1 MSFRTRL
8 LLFFTIIVVVP
19 MGAVALVLFSITS
32 QSELGKADARIAE
45 GMRVA
50 FSVYRDDRE
59 QALPQLRR
67 IARDP
72 ALRRAL
78 GKSGPTA
85 SHVLARLV
93 TGPVRS
99 VALYDNSGKLVSS
112 AGAMPPVAPA
122 LATPTDAQGT
132 QFGSLAVSTTTASS
146 FAGAVAGLTELDVR
160 IYSGN
165 SVLASTLPQGSSSG
179 APRSGKV
186 TIAGKSYRGKFEPL
200 QEPVGPPLTLGVLT
214 RSGAISSSIARSRA
228 LIAVILVGFVGLA
241 LVLSV
246 FIVRALQGQIDQF
259 LRAARRLA
267 RGDFS
272 QPVPTHGDDE
282 FAALG
287 QEFNKMSRELE
298 GKIEEVENKRREL
311 EETIRRVGD
320 AFAAGLDR
328 QGLLDLAVRTAVEAC
343 EGEAGRAVPV
353 DARQI
358 QRVHVGGTQE
368 SLLVALEAAEKDAF
382 KIGED
387 NIADL
392 LWILEP
398 ARDDRPPEQR
408 RPTMAEIDDVYA
420 LAGPL
425 RARVGAGRDIDYIGV
440 ISIARREREFTDT
453 EKDLF
458 AYLVSQ
464 AAVSLENANLHETV
478 QRQAVTDELTGLFNV
493 RHFQDSLENEIE
505 RSRRFNSSVGLAM
518 MDIDNFKRVNDTFGH
533 QQGDVVLVEVARA
546 LRSLSRDIDEPARY
560 GGEELAVI
568 LPQTDLGGAQL
579 LAERMRS
586 AIADLRIKRL
596 DGRGVLRVT
605 ASFGVAAIPESA
617 TDRESLIA
625 AADAALYRAK
635 GGGKNR
641 VERAEP
647 VQAPT

>member
-85 SHVLARLV
+85 SHVLAGLV

-179 APRSGKV
+179 ARQVGQGDHRRQELPRQVRAAPG
-186 TIAGKSYRGKFEPL
+186 AGRAAAHARGAHA
-200 QEPVGPPLTLGVLT
+200 LGRHLVLD
-214 RSGAISSSIARSRA
+214 RA
-228 LIAVILVGFVGLA
+228 QPRADRRDPVGFVGLA

-298 GKIEEVENKRREL
+298 GKIEEVESKRREL

-368 SLLVALEAAEKDAF
+368 SLVVALEAAEKDAF

-387 NIADL
+387 
-392 LWILEP
+392 EH
-398 ARDDRPPEQR
+398 R
-408 RPTMAEIDDVYA
+408 RPA
-420 LAGPL
+420 LDPRAGPRRPAARAAPAHDGRDRRRL
-425 RARVGAGRDIDYIGV
+425 RARGPA
-440 ISIARREREFTDT
+440 
-453 EKDLF
+453 
-458 AYLVSQ
+458 
-464 AAVSLENANLHETV
+464 
-478 QRQAVTDELTGLFNV
+478 
-493 RHFQDSLENEIE
+493 
-505 RSRRFNSSVGLAM
+505 
-518 MDIDNFKRVNDTFGH
+518 
-533 QQGDVVLVEVARA
+533 ARA
-546 LRSLSRDIDEPARY
+546 GGSGPRHRLHRRDLDRSP
-560 GGEELAVI
+560 
-568 LPQTDLGGAQL
+568 
-579 LAERMRS
+579 
-586 AIADLRIKRL
+586 
-596 DGRGVLRVT
+596 
-605 ASFGVAAIPESA
+605 
-617 TDRESLIA
+617 
-625 AADAALYRAK
+625 RA
-635 GGGKNR
+635 
-641 VERAEP
+641 
-647 VQAPT
+647 